1 MPEDRTEPTAGASA
15 APPAAHAPTVGRDDP
30 ATGGEAPGGRP
41 GGRPK
46 TWWLVAPA
54 FVVGLFAGAILLG
67 LLREDPPP
75 VPATAAE
82 SPAAGAPETS
92 APSGEGP
99 GASAEITVNEAC
111 LRVVNGT
118 SDLVDVI
125 GDLGD
130 AAAGLD
136 ISGLNQ
142 SIRDLQPLER
152 RLRDDLDGCE
162 TDTTLPGGLS
172 PRGTPAPSGT
182 TAPTGT
188 TAPSGTTAPTG
199 TAVPSGPPTTS
210 APPD

>member
-15 APPAAHAPTVGRDDP
+15 APAA
-30 ATGGEAPGGRP
+30 ATGPAVHGDRPDADRAEPGAR
-41 GGRPK
+41 RSTPK

-54 FVVGLFAGAILLG
+54 FVIGLFAGAILLG
-67 LLREDPPP
+67 LLREDPPAP
-75 VPATAAE
+75 T
-82 SPAAGAPETS
+82 PAAGSPTAATGTS
-92 APSGEGP
+92 EPGGDGEGP

-142 SIRDLQPLER
+142 SIRELQPLEA

-162 TDTTLPGGLS
+162 TDTTLPDDLS
-172 PRGTPAPSGT
+172 STTTTEPSGT
-182 TAPTGT
+182 ADPSATTEPSGSSTT
-188 TAPSGTTAPTG
+188 TAPS
-199 TAVPSGPPTTS
+199 
-210 APPD
+210 D

>member
-1 MPEDRTEPTAGASA
+1 MPEDRTEPTSGASA
-15 APPAAHAPTVGRDDP
+15 APAAADEPTLDR
-30 ATGGEAPGGRP
+30 EESGGRP
-41 GGRPK
+41 GRAPK

-54 FVVGLFAGAILLG
+54 FVAGLFGGAILLG

-82 SPAAGAPETS
+82 SPAGTGAAE
-92 APSGEGP
+92 PSSPGGEGP

-125 GDLGD
+125 DDLGD

-136 ISGLNQ
+136 ISGLDQ
-142 SIRDLQPLER
+142 AIRELQPLEG

-162 TDTTLPGGLS
+162 TDTALPGDLPPQPDGS
-172 PRGTPAPSGT
+172 GAPRSG
-182 TAPTGT
+182 G
-188 TAPSGTTAPTG
+188 TAPSEASPTTAG
-199 TAVPSGPPTTS
+199 PS
-210 APPD
+210 D